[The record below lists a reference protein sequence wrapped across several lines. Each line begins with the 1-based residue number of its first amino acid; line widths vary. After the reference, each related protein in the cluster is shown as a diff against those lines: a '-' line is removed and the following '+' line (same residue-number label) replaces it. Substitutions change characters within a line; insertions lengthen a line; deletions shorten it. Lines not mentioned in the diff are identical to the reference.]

1 MSWRLIKFCIWYT
14 FACGVFALIVPHLLV
29 NDALASMGERVGR
42 ISTDSGYLLSVSTLR
57 VAGLLF
63 FAFAMTLN
71 LLIKQGWTLE
81 NLKLTMTIVA
91 INLLIWAGAFVF
103 LLSSKSAIALSII
116 GLVLLLWLIIPVLL
130 LFDYKKTDSWESVK
144 PK

>member
-29 NDALASMGERVGR
+29 NSALVSMGERAGR
-42 ISTDSGYLLSVSTLR
+42 IATDNGYFLSVSVLR

-63 FAFAMTLN
+63 FAFAMALN
-71 LLIKQGWTLE
+71 LLIKMGWTLE
-81 NLKLTMTIVA
+81 NLRLTMTIVA
-91 INLLIWAGAFVF
+91 VNLLIWIGAFVF
-103 LLSSKSAIALSII
+103 LMSTKSAITLSIV
-116 GLVLLLWLIIPVLL
+116 GVALLVWLIIPVLL
-130 LFDYKKTDSWESVK
+130 LFEYKKTDSWESVK